1 MVLHSEFG
9 CSCVLRESCPIQ
21 INLCICLPDGLTM
34 NSAGSYSSRTHA
46 GDGSS
51 SSPDEAFVTRWVIVT
66 DKRMLHA
73 QEEPGWGADK
83 EKVKTLDLA
92 RYVCTAGKKVCYKS
106 DVAMRSD
113 GLKSGNKDESK
124 HTSLTPFAV
133 LCL

>member
-1 MVLHSEFG
+1 M
-9 CSCVLRESCPIQ
+9 
-21 INLCICLPDGLTM
+21 LCMYLTVWLIM
-34 NSAGSYSSRTHA
+34 NSCGFNSSRTHT

-92 RYVCTAGKKVCYKS
+92 RYVRQKYKS
-106 DVAMRSD
+106 V
-113 GLKSGNKDESK
+113 KKE
-124 HTSLTPFAV
+124 
-133 LCL
+133 